1 MDRPDPG
8 LTSVPG
14 TTPGAAPDRGARRA
28 GPGGPGDGNAPDE
41 IAGAVEV
48 FVRTHLDGTR
58 PLLVA
63 CSGGADSL
71 ALAAAVACIWPAGR
85 IAAATVD
92 HQMQAESAAVA
103 HRTAQVLRGL
113 GYVDPAVLT
122 VRVDR
127 AGGPEAAARR
137 ARYVALAD
145 HARILAAD
153 AAMEPAILLGH
164 TLDDQAETVLLGLG
178 RGSGPR
184 SVAGMRPWQ
193 PPWGRPLL
201 TIRRMQTESACR
213 AFNLEPW
220 ADPQNR
226 DPAFTRARLRHEVLP
241 LLDEVLAG
249 GTVPALARTAMLMA
263 DDLAALDEIA
273 AAALE
278 RVLDADNTLD
288 GSALAVLPRAIRRRV
303 LRSWIDQSGGG
314 PLTFDHLSRL
324 DRLVSDPHGPA
335 QVRIPGSLDV
345 WRSGPRVRLV
355 PLD

>member
-8 LTSVPG
+8 LKAVPG
-14 TTPGAAPDRGARRA
+14 TTPGAAPDRRARRA
-28 GPGGPGDGNAPDE
+28 RQGDGRAPDE
-41 IAGAVEV
+41 IAAAVQD
-48 FVRTHLDGTR
+48 FLRTHLDDTR

-71 ALAAAVACIWPAGR
+71 ALAAAVARIRPASR

-92 HQMQAESAAVA
+92 HQLQAESAAVA
-103 HRTAQVLRGL
+103 HRTAQVLREL

-137 ARYVALAD
+137 ARYDALAD
-145 HARILAAD
+145 HARVLAAD
-153 AAMEPAILLGH
+153 AAMDPAILLGH
-164 TLDDQAETVLLGLG
+164 TLDDQAETVLLGLA

-201 TIRRMQTESACR
+201 TIRRVQTQSACLVSG
-213 AFNLEPW
+213 LEPW

-249 GTVPALARTAMLMA
+249 GTAPALARTAALMA
-263 DDLAALDEIA
+263 DDLAALDQIA
-273 AAALE
+273 DAALE
-278 RVLDADNTLD
+278 RVLGADDTLD
-288 GSALAVLPRAIRRRV
+288 GPALSALPRAIRRRI
-303 LRSWIDQSGGG
+303 LRSWIDRAGGG

-324 DRLVSDPHGPA
+324 DRLASDPDGPA
-335 QVRIPGSLDV
+335 QVRIPGGLDV
-345 WRSGPRVRLV
+345 WRSGPRVRVV
-355 PLD
+355 PLG